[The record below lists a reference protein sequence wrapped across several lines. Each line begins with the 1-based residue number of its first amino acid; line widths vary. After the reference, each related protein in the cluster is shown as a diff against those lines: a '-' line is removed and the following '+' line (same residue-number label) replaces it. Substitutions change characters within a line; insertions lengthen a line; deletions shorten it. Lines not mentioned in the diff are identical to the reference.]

1 MSLAADVAVGA
12 AERLERTAGPGPGL
26 KVWRR
31 LAANAASAELRGRAI
46 LGGLR
51 CAIAVRDL
59 GAIRDLAQLWR
70 TVEMVDPALWDGVF
84 ATCKDMWRSGLGVC
98 ATDLACSEV
107 KRAPTTRALYA
118 YARCLDVA
126 GDPKATA
133 AFADALASAER
144 EGATRYVRVCRI
156 RHAAWLARSAA
167 TLSAG
172 IEEAKRVVVADAP
185 PAERLVLARVLLRS
199 PSRFARASAIGMLDD
214 VVIAAAN
221 ASAANPGVMAL
232 ARRALGLAARHADD
246 MNDEL
251 TPLEVDRLTA
261 LFSREPFGKPLARVR
276 DVVRAIDR
284 LARANE
290 KKSDTEMEAA
300 LADAAR
306 VDPELAILHHRARDI
321 LGGRFE
327 AHQPD
332 EPATTSSTSST
343 SATSAHP
350 QWTALLDAVVA
361 MRDEAWPRAA
371 HALRRLA
378 ELAERGQRVPPH
390 VWSTAQAALG
400 AGDAE
405 VRAVAGRLVAAMM
418 KTTTAAPP
426 RGWLALAQ
434 ALAVVGMD
442 DLATTAR
449 RAAAVAKEPGAADA
463 LALTLTRS
471 GWQHALAGDRSQALE
486 RLREAKALSPASAPA
501 APTSAPAATPPADDA
516 SRAPPAPPRDPA
528 STPST

>member
-12 AERLERTAGPGPGL
+12 AERLERSAGPGPGL

-70 TVEMVDPALWDGVF
+70 TVETVDPALWDGVF

-133 AFADALASAER
+133 AFADALASAEQ
-144 EGATRYVRVCRI
+144 EGASRYVRVCRV
-156 RHAAWLARSAA
+156 RHAAWLARAA
-167 TLSAG
+167 GTLSAA
-172 IEEAKRVVVADAP
+172 IEEAKRVVVADAT

-214 VVIAAAN
+214 VVSAAVAAN
-221 ASAANPGVMAL
+221 ANASMMAL

-261 LFSREPFGKPLARVR
+261 LFSREPFTKPLLRVR

-290 KKSDTEMEAA
+290 KKSDAEMEAA

-321 LGGRFE
+321 LSGRFE

-332 EPATTSSTSST
+332 EPSTTSS
-343 SATSAHP
+343 TSAHP

-361 MRDEAWPRAA
+361 MRDEAWARSA

-400 AGDAE
+400 SGDAE

-486 RLREAKALSPASAPA
+486 RLREAKALSSAA
-501 APTSAPAATPPADDA
+501 AAPAATPPADGA
-516 SRAPPAPPRDPA
+516 SREPPAPPRDPA

>member
-12 AERLERTAGPGPGL
+12 AERLERSAGPAPGL

-59 GAIRDLAQLWR
+59 VAIRDLTQLWR
-70 TVEMVDPALWDGVF
+70 TVETVAPALWDGVF
-84 ATCKDMWRSGLGVC
+84 VTCKDLARSGLGVC

-133 AFADALASAER
+133 AFADALASAEM
-144 EGATRYVRVCRI
+144 EGAARYVRVCRI
-156 RHAAWLARSAA
+156 RHAAWSARAA
-167 TLSAG
+167 GSLTAA
-172 IEEAKRVVVADAP
+172 IEEAKRVVVADATP
-185 PAERLVLARVLLRS
+185 PERLVLARVLLRS

-214 VVIAAAN
+214 VVSAVAANANANAN
-221 ASAANPGVMAL
+221 ASAMAL

-246 MNDEL
+246 RNDEL
-251 TPLEVDRLTA
+251 TPLEVDRLAA
-261 LFSREPFGKPLARVR
+261 LFSREPFTKPLARVR

-290 KKSDTEMEAA
+290 TKSDTEMEAA

-306 VDPELAILHHRARDI
+306 VDPELAILHQRARDI
-321 LGGRFE
+321 LSGRFE

-332 EPATTSSTSST
+332 EPSTTSTTSTTT
-343 SATSAHP
+343 STSAHP
-350 QWTALLDAVVA
+350 QWTALLDVVVA
-361 MRDEAWPRAA
+361 MRDEAWARAA

-378 ELAERGQRVPPH
+378 ELAERGQGVPPH
-390 VWSTAQAALG
+390 AWSTAQAALG
-400 AGDAE
+400 SGDTE

-418 KTTTAAPP
+418 RTTTAAPP
-426 RGWLALAQ
+426 RGWHALAQ

-449 RAAAVAKEPGAADA
+449 RAAAVAKETGAADA

-471 GWQHALAGDRSQALE
+471 GWQHALAGDRSQALA
-486 RLREAKALSPASAPA
+486 RLREAKALSLSDGSSGANGR
-501 APTSAPAATPPADDA
+501 T
-516 SRAPPAPPRDPA
+516 R
-528 STPST
+528 